1 MCIRD
6 SLYTVAKEILD
17 SKKITFEIFHSIIK
31 ETTNKV
37 IEIGPEKS
45 QTGPA
50 KRGDNKT
57 IEEHKEILRNKEYK
71 DLYLIITRLI
81 EKKYE

>member
-1 MCIRD
+1 MDNR
-6 SLYTVAKEILD
+6 EE
-17 SKKITFEIFHSIIK
+17 KKV
-31 ETTNKV
+31 V
-37 IEIGPEKS
+37 IN
-45 QTGPA
+45 PA